1 MIRLRTRRRH
11 GRSFRPGL
19 VLVAFLAAVAPA
31 AAQEDA
37 AKGEPDPEAA
47 IAAAIAAD
55 TEEAKALLKR
65 SADFLAAQEKFG
77 FDAELSFDVL
87 QANGQMLEFGARR
100 EVTLRRPDRLRV
112 DSRNREGEE
121 RHLYFDGKTIAIDL
135 PDENAYVMVEK
146 PGTLDA
152 AIDYLVEDLETP
164 APLHDFLKSNFY
176 AGVESQV
183 RSGYVI
189 GTETLGDRSCE
200 HASFR
205 TDAVDVQVW
214 IETGDRPLP
223 CRLVITYKRAA
234 GSPEFRAA
242 FTDWDLSPR
251 TWDRTFAY
259 APPEGAERLSIEA
272 RVEELRDSVEADR

>member
-1 MIRLRTRRRH
+1 MIHTRAQR
-11 GRSFRPGL
+11 
-19 VLVAFLAAVAPA
+19 VLLALACASTLCAAPVFAVAA
-31 AAQEDA
+31 AAEEEVAD
-37 AKGEPDPEAA
+37 EPTNPEAA

-55 TEEAKALLKR
+55 TAEAKALLKR

-77 FDAELSFDVL
+77 FDAELSFDVW
-87 QANGQMLEFGARR
+87 QENGQVLEFGATR

-112 DSRNREGEE
+112 DARTREGTE
-121 RHLYFDGKTIAIDL
+121 RHLYFDGKTISIDL
-135 PDENAYVMVEK
+135 PDENAYVSVEK

-152 AIDYLVEDLETP
+152 AIDYLVDDLETP

-176 AGVESQV
+176 ADVDDQI

-189 GTETLGDRSCE
+189 GTETLGDRTCE
-200 HASFR
+200 HLAFR
-205 TDAVDVQVW
+205 TAIVDFQIWV
-214 IETGDRPLP
+214 EAGDRPLP

-242 FTDWDLSPR
+242 FTDWDLSPL

-259 APPEGAERLSIEA
+259 DPPEDAERLSVQA
-272 RVEELRDSVEADR
+272 RVQELRDAVEADQ